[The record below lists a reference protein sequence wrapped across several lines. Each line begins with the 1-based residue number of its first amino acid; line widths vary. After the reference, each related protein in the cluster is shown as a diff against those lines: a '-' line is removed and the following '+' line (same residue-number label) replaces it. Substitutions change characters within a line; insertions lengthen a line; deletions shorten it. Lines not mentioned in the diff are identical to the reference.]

1 MKLFVYKS
9 LLVCFLFFVM
19 FHLTFGY
26 VIKSYKNKI
35 YNSFS
40 KDKISFLQDK
50 IRNEME
56 KANEKDRI
64 LYPEDAELLK
74 EFLNKIISEIR

>member
-9 LLVCFLFFVM
+9 LLVYFLFFVM

-50 IRNEME
+50 IRNEVE
-56 KANEKDRI
+56 KANKKDRI
-64 LYPEDAELLK
+64 LYPDDAELLK

>member
-9 LLVCFLFFVM
+9 LLVCFLFFVI

>member
-1 MKLFVYKS
+1 
-9 LLVCFLFFVM
+9 M

-50 IRNEME
+50 IRNEVE
-56 KANEKDRI
+56 KANKKDRI
-64 LYPEDAELLK
+64 LYPDDAELLK

>member
-50 IRNEME
+50 IRNEVE
-56 KANEKDRI
+56 KANKKDRI
-64 LYPEDAELLK
+64 LYPDDAELLK